1 MPVPVRPFVHLNLAL
16 THEGLLNAAD
26 GSRLPISCDVD
37 WRRVHS
43 LREQYDAVAVGA
55 VTWRRD
61 APRLTA
67 RRERLGREP
76 RRQPERVIF
85 AGHWP
90 CDVELDG
97 RRTFV
102 VGSAPPGPETAARA
116 VLFIPEGTRRLAAPL
131 HALLRQSVRSLLV
144 EGGRLLLTSFLSQR
158 CFDLV
163 TAYVATEC
171 PDTALHAARTALPGL
186 PALRASRCGAG
197 MLLSSDGHAAVVG
210 ARGLPA

>member
-1 MPVPVRPFVHLNLAL
+1 MPVLARPFVHLNLAL
-16 THEGLLNAAD
+16 THDGLLNAAD

-37 WRRVHS
+37 WRRVHG

-61 APRLTA
+61 SPRLTA
-67 RRERLGREP
+67 REERLGREP

-90 CDVELDG
+90 CEVDLDG

-102 VGSAPPGPETAARA
+102 IGSAPPAAAEAPA

-131 HALLRQSVRSLLV
+131 HTLLSQSVRSLLV
-144 EGGRLLLTSFLSQR
+144 EGGRLLLTSFLTQR

-171 PDTALHAARTALPGL
+171 PDTALRAARALLPEL
-186 PALRASRCGAG
+186 PALRPSRCGAG
-197 MLLSSDGHAAVVG
+197 VLLSSDG
-210 ARGLPA
+210 LPAAPATGATA

>member
-1 MPVPVRPFVHLNLAL
+1 MPVPARPFVHLNLAL
-16 THEGLLNAAD
+16 THDGLLNAAD
-26 GSRLPISCDVD
+26 GSRLPISCDAD
-37 WRRVHS
+37 WRRVHG

-90 CDVELDG
+90 CEVEFDE

-102 VGSAPPGPETAARA
+102 VGSAPPPAAAARA
-116 VLFIPEGTRRLAAPL
+116 ILFIPEGTRRLAAPL
-131 HALLRQSVRSLLV
+131 QALLRQSVRSLLV

-171 PDTALHAARTALPGL
+171 ADTALRAARAALPEL
-186 PALRASRCGAG
+186 PELRPARCGAG
-197 MLLSSDGHAAVVG
+197 MLLSSNGSAAWHG
-210 ARGLPA
+210 PWA